1 MKENQEKK
9 QDCRVELYKK
19 SGRYGIIIQKGDYL
33 CFDNR
38 RFCFDGTGWTETTEE
53 VGEE

>member
-9 QDCRVELYKK
+9 QEYRVELYNK
-19 SGRYGIIIQKGDYL
+19 SGSYRIIIHEGDCL

-38 RFCFDGTGWTETTEE
+38 KFCFDGTGWTETTEE
-53 VGEE
+53 VGGE